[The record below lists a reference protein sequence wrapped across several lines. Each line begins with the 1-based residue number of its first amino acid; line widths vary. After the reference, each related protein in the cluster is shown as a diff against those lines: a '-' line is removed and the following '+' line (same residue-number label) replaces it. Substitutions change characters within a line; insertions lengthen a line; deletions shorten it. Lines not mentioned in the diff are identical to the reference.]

1 MPATDYEIFYVT
13 RTMLESRPRNLE
25 GWRMTDP
32 GWYWNLEH
40 TPEDFQG
47 PFPTARQAA
56 QDAEKA

>member
-25 GWRMTDP
+25 GWRMTYP

-47 PFPTARQAA
+47 PFLTARQAA
-56 QDAEKA
+56 